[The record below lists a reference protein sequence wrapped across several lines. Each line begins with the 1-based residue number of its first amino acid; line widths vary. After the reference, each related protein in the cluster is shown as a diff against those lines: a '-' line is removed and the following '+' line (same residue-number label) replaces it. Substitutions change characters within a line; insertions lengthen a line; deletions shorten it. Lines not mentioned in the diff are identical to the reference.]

1 MPDIHL
7 EDKRRGE
14 YMDKVQQLI
23 CHPAGKAGLTVGLAI
38 GIVAVLMGEV
48 RKALF
53 IIGFC
58 HFLASRVAR

>member
-1 MPDIHL
+1 
-7 EDKRRGE
+7 
-14 YMDKVQQLI
+14 MDKVQELI

-38 GIVAVLMGEV
+38 GIVAVLVGEA

-58 HFLASRVAR
+58 HFLASRIAR